1 MPIEPEI
8 LEEIKKLWEL
18 GKEWWMVIYSLPFLF
33 HQNHF

>member
-8 LEEIKKLWEL
+8 LEGIKKLWEL
-18 GKEWWMVIYSLPFLF
+18 GKGWWMVIYPLPFLF